1 MLAVAVAG
9 ADLLRRAATSA
20 RSGAL
25 GRFARTGVIVAASLT
40 ALWLGYGS
48 LGGEVVLIVLAI
60 VVGMALMAQWLVSV
74 IERTTVEPTPW
85 QQLGP
90 GEDAGEGGARDGAS
104 KHRTIPRSVGAVVG
118 AGLLLFAAF
127 DVLAFGQV
135 QDSFGLYGTRGF
147 VVGVVAFVSLM
158 TLIAGPLVLAAQAG
172 ARRDRKQRDRARE
185 RQAVAAHLHDSV
197 LQTLAMIQRSAAD
210 PDRVVTLAR
219 QGERGLRAWLAGRD
233 EHDAVSL
240 AEALERVVAEVE
252 AETGV
257 LVDCVIGGEAPMD
270 PRTAELVA
278 ATREA
283 LRNAARHGGGIDV
296 RLFLDVD
303 PEGATVFVRDG
314 GAGFDLAAVPAERG
328 GIRDAMI
335 GRMERVGGTTTID
348 SDAGGTEVELRLPR
362 DAGDA
367 A

>member
-1 MLAVAVAG
+1 
-9 ADLLRRAATSA
+9 
-20 RSGAL
+20 
-25 GRFARTGVIVAASLT
+25 
-40 ALWLGYGS
+40 YGS
-48 LGGEVVLIVLAI
+48 LGGEVVLIVLSI
-60 VVGMALMAQWLVSV
+60 VVGMALMAQWLIGV
-74 IERTTVEPTPW
+74 IERTTAEPTPW

-90 GEDAGEGGARDGAS
+90 GAEGEPDAAAEEPA
-104 KHRTIPRSVGAVVG
+104 HRTVPRSVGAVVG

-135 QDSFGLYGTRGF
+135 QDSFGLTGLRGF
-147 VVGVVAFVSLM
+147 VVGVVAFVSLVV
-158 TLIAGPLVLAAQAG
+158 LIAGPLVLAAQAG

-197 LQTLAMIQRSAAD
+197 LQTLALIQRSAAD

-233 EHDAVSL
+233 ETGAVSL
-240 AEALERVVAEVE
+240 AEAVERVVAEVE
-252 AETGV
+252 AERGV
-257 LVDCVIGGEAPMD
+257 LVDCVIGGEAPMN

-283 LRNAARHGGGIDV
+283 LRNAARHGGGVDV

-303 PEGATVFVRDG
+303 SGGATVFVRDG
-314 GAGFDLAAVPAERG
+314 GAGFDPSTVPAERG

-348 SDAGGTEVELRLPR
+348 SDDGGTEVVLRLPR
-362 DAGDA
+362 EVGGGA
-367 A
+367 